1 MTQVTKVAL
10 SLGSHHSESLNGFR
24 FKRYAVRAPMRR
36 CDATVG
42 PDHRCRLLAHSD
54 EDKVEIAELEAAADG
69 YVRLATALLRGA

>member
-1 MTQVTKVAL
+1 
-10 SLGSHHSESLNGFR
+10 
-24 FKRYAVRAPMRR
+24 MRR